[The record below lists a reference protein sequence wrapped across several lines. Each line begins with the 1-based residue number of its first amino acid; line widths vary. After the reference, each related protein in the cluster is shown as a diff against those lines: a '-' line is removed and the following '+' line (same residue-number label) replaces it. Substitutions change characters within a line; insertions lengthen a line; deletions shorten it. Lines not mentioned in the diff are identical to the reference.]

1 MSYLDH
7 IKRCHSFSAE
17 GFLPFYVAEE
27 QVGWINET
35 FIEHLLRWD
44 SVFLL
49 DKNTVF
55 LNPDLKT
62 AKQRTNACE
71 SIMRTLHEERIIESW
86 VGELYAVTNAY
97 GEEPRFLIERAAV
110 SYFGLRGYG
119 VHVNGLVEKPD
130 GTYVWVARRTRDKP
144 FFPGKL
150 DQIVAGGQPAG
161 IGRMQNVIKEAAE
174 EADIPEPMASRAELV
189 SEMHYRGQT
198 HRGAHVDTLFNYD
211 LWLPEDFVPRN
222 TDGEVEDFTLMT
234 LEEMAHITDTSDD
247 FKDNCN
253 LVNIDLLIRQ
263 GLITESHPDFD
274 AICTLLYAP
283 ATLK

>member
-1 MSYLDH
+1 VSYLDH

-17 GFLPFYVAEE
+17 GFLPFYVADE
-27 QVGWINET
+27 QMGWIREA
-35 FIEHLLRWD
+35 FSEHLLRWD
-44 SVFLL
+44 SVFLRN
-49 DKNTVF
+49 KNVVF
-55 LNPDLKT
+55 LNPDLNT
-62 AKQRTNACE
+62 SKQRSKACE
-71 SIMRTLHEERIIESW
+71 PIMRTLHEERVIDSW
-86 VGELYAVTNAY
+86 VGELYAVKNAY

-110 SYFGLRGYG
+110 SFFGMRGYG

-130 GTYVWVARRTRDKP
+130 GIYVWVARRTRDKP
-144 FFPGKL
+144 LWPGKL

-161 IGRMQNVIKEAAE
+161 IGRMQNVIKESAE
-174 EADIPEPMASRAELV
+174 EANIPEPMASKAGLV

-211 LWLPEDFVPRN
+211 LWLPEDFVPQN

-234 LEEMAHITDTSDD
+234 LEEMAHITDTTDE

-263 GLITESHPDFD
+263 GLITDAHPDFE

>member
-119 VHVNGLVEKPD
+119 VHVNGLVEKSD

>member
-27 QVGWINET
+27 QVGWIDET